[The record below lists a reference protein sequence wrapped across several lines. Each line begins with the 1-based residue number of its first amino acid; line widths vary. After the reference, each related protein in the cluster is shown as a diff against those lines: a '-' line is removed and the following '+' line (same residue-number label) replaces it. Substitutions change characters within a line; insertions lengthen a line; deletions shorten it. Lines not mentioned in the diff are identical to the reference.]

1 MIKKKSTYKEDNVKR
16 RDNIKRTEISTESE
30 TVNIST
36 TRGRQ
41 LSGKISPNYKK
52 GDSSTC
58 ESKSRFTNR
67 NKVENSK
74 KIIPDSHSRKKNI
87 EVNEEYES
95 SDSID
100 SIKQKKRRHYYEKEK
115 YISKNLNLP
124 KKIVDS
130 NNSSSEENDDSLVL
144 AYQENFINEIERIL
158 VDVINSHINPNNQKN
173 QNNVIKYEKHVIK
186 LLNVFNYRLTR
197 IFKCLKKRIM

>member
-1 MIKKKSTYKEDNVKR
+1 MIKKKSTYKEDNIKK
-16 RDNIKRTEISTESE
+16 RDNIKRNESNTEAEI
-30 TVNIST
+30 VNITT

-52 GDSSTC
+52 ADSSTC
-58 ESKSRFTNR
+58 ESKSRFTTR
-67 NKVENSK
+67 NKGENSK
-74 KIIPDSHSRKKNI
+74 KVLPDSHSRKKNSEI
-87 EVNEEYES
+87 NEEYES
-95 SDSID
+95 SDSVD
-100 SIKQKKRRHYYEKEK
+100 SIKQKKRRNYYEKEQ

-124 KKIVDS
+124 KKIVD

-173 QNNVIKYEKHVIK
+173 QNNVLKYEKHVRK
-186 LLNVFNYRLTR
+186 NKKNVNFT
-197 IFKCLKKRIM
+197 

>member
-1 MIKKKSTYKEDNVKR
+1 MIKKKSTYKEDNIKR
-16 RDNIKRTEISTESE
+16 RENPKRSESNSE
-30 TVNIST
+30 AEVVNITT

-58 ESKSRFTNR
+58 ESKSRFSNR
-67 NKVENSK
+67 NKLGNSK
-74 KIIPDSHSRKKNI
+74 KVLQNPHSRKKNQDI
-87 EVNEEYES
+87 NEEYES
-95 SDSID
+95 SDSVN
-100 SIKQKKRRHYYEKEK
+100 SIKQSQIKNYYENEK
-115 YISKNLNLP
+115 PYDSKNLNLT
-124 KKIVDS
+124 KKIID

-173 QNNVIKYEKHVIK
+173 QNNVLKYEKHVRHKFLI
-186 LLNVFNYRLTR
+186 
-197 IFKCLKKRIM
+197 